1 MIGKLFRVGFYGESH
16 GKGIGTVI
24 YGCPPGIEVD
34 KEYIRKELEKR
45 RIRDARVSTQRFE
58 EDDFEILS
66 GIFNGYTT
74 GAPINIFIYNRDV
87 KFKHYEEFR
96 YKPRP
101 SHADYTAYVKYHGY
115 NDYRGGGIFSGR
127 LTAAMVA
134 AGSVAKKLLNK
145 FGIEV
150 LAHTYSI
157 GEMVVGREAK
167 IDEIRNYVYSNVVRC
182 AKEEYVDLLYSV
194 IKNAREKGDS
204 IGGVVECI
212 VTNVPT
218 GLGDPPID
226 TLDGDIS
233 KAIFMIPGVKG
244 IEFGLGFEITKL
256 YGSQANDPF
265 TIKNGRIV
273 TEKNN
278 SGGINGGISNG
289 MPIKFRVAF
298 KPTPSI
304 YKKQK
309 TVDLKTLKE
318 TELRIKGRFDPC
330 IAVRAVP
337 VVENVTALVVADHL
351 LRWLSWEGYLGEYYE
366 GIE

>member
-1 MIGKLFRVGFYGESH
+1 MMGKIFRVGFYGESH
-16 GKGIGTVI
+16 GKGVGTVI
-24 YGCPPGIEVD
+24 YGCPPGIKVD
-34 KEYIRKELEKR
+34 EKDIREELRKR
-45 RIRDARVSTQRFE
+45 RIKDPRISTQRFE
-58 EDDFEILS
+58 EDLFDILS
-66 GIFNGYTT
+66 GIFNGYTS
-74 GAPINIFIYNRDV
+74 GAPINIFIYNKDV
-87 KFKHYEEFR
+87 KSKHYEEFR

-101 SHADYTAYVKYHGY
+101 SHADYTAYIKYHGY

-134 AGSVAKKLLNK
+134 AGSIAKKLLNK

-157 GEMVVGREAK
+157 GGVLVGKDVTIE
-167 IDEIRNYVYSNVVRC
+167 EIKKNVYSNVVRC
-182 AKEEYVDLLYSV
+182 AKQEYVDLIYNI

-204 IGGVVECI
+204 IGGIVECI
-212 VTNVPT
+212 ATNVPV

-233 KAIFMIPGVKG
+233 KAIFTIPGVKG
-244 IEFGLGFEITKL
+244 VEFGGGFEITKL

-265 TIKNGRIV
+265 TIENGKVI

-309 TVDLKTLKE
+309 TVDLKTFE
-318 TELRIKGRFDPC
+318 EAELQIKGRFDPC
-330 IAVRAVP
+330 IAIRAVP
-337 VVENVTALVVADHL
+337 VVEGVTALVIADHL
-351 LRWLSWEGYLGEYYE
+351 LRWLSWEGYLGGSYE
-366 GIE
+366 GIG